1 MSWSRGFFRAWIVL
15 SAVWIGLAVLMSKP
29 ETYALLWKAPKYEIE
44 FGSGQ
49 KITLDT
55 SMTHKAL
62 AGFLDNE
69 VKQEAARSGKN
80 VDATTREDILKS
92 INSRYG
98 TAGDQAW
105 QAWLITLMP
114 PIALLILGACIA
126 WIFRGFRRAETAS

>member
-1 MSWSRGFFRAWIVL
+1 
-15 SAVWIGLAVLMSKP
+15 MSKP

-105 QAWLITLMP
+105 QAWLVTLMP